1 MQRKLIESLLEWKN
15 SPDRKPLLLKGARQ
29 TGKTWLMKEFG
40 KTAYRNTVYID
51 FFNNQQARNIF
62 DGDLKPKRIIEELG
76 FISGESINP
85 EETLIIFDEIQE
97 CNRGLNSLKYF
108 YEETPEYHIMAA
120 GSFLGI
126 ALHHDESFPVGKT
139 DNLTLY
145 PMTFF
150 EFLAAMNEQ
159 QLITAIEK
167 EKPRFAALVKN
178 DLSKYLKYYFYVGGM
193 PEVVLSFTKGKNF
206 NTIRSIQKK
215 IISGYEDD
223 FSKHI
228 DIRLAE
234 KVTRLWNSI
243 PRQLARETKK
253 FIYNEVKQG
262 AKSRNYR
269 SSLFWLAKCGLA
281 YEVSRIALP
290 HYPLA
295 SYAEPEHFKLY
306 MLDIGL
312 LSAMSGLDIDAF
324 LDRDP
329 AVFDHFYGALAE
341 QYVLGELKALYDIP
355 VYYWAREGSA
365 KAELDYIIQ
374 IGNKVIP
381 IEVKAEKNLKAKSL
395 KLFIDT
401 YNPQIAIR
409 LSLSDFGQSNY
420 SGCTIYDIPLYMVG
434 NLITLISRHE

>member
-1 MQRKLIESLLEWKN
+1 MQRKIIKSLLEWKN

-40 KTAYRNTVYID
+40 KTAYKNTVYID

-62 DGDLKPKRIIEELG
+62 EGDLKPRRIIEELG
-76 FISGESINP
+76 FISGESVTP

-97 CNRGLNSLKYF
+97 CNRALNSLKYF
-108 YEETPEYHIMAA
+108 CDETPEYHIMAA

-126 ALHHDESFPVGKT
+126 ALHDNESFPVGKT
-139 DNLTLY
+139 DNITLY
-145 PMTFF
+145 PMTFS
-150 EFLAAMNEQ
+150 EFLAALNEQ
-159 QLITAIEK
+159 QLLATIEK
-167 EKPRFAALVKN
+167 HKPRFINLVKN

-193 PEVVLSFTKGKNF
+193 PEVVFAFTKEKNF
-206 NTIRSIQKK
+206 NTVRSIQNK

-228 DIRLAE
+228 DIRLSE

-243 PRQLARETKK
+243 PRQLARAAKK
-253 FIYNEVKQG
+253 FIYNDIKTN
-262 AKSRNYR
+262 AKSRDYR
-269 SSLFWLAKCGLA
+269 SSLFWLVKCGLA
-281 YEVSRIALP
+281 YEVNRIAMP

-295 SYAEPEHFKLY
+295 SYAEPEYFKLY

-312 LSAMSGLDIDAF
+312 LSAMSGLDIGAF
-324 LDRDP
+324 LERDP
-329 AVFDHFYGALAE
+329 SVFDHFYGALAE
-341 QYVLGELKALYDIP
+341 QYVLGELKALSGIP
-355 VYYWAREGSA
+355 LYYWAREGSA
-365 KAELDYIIQ
+365 KAELDFIIQ

-401 YNPQIAIR
+401 YHPQTAIR
-409 LSLSDFGQSNY
+409 FSMSDLGQSNY
-420 SGCTIYDIPLYMVG
+420 SGCVIYDIPLYMVSEF
-434 NLITLISRHE
+434 LTLISLFE